1 MNRVV
6 ITGVGVASPVGH
18 SPEQFWS
25 ALIEPRSGVR
35 ALTVIP
41 TERLSAR
48 IAAQIDDFDAAAH
61 FDSKLSNQLDR
72 FAQFALYAAREAFR
86 NSGLVLSEELA
97 LSAATIIGN
106 GAGGQTTTD
115 EAYHRLHLQNPSRSD
130 PLWGPR
136 YMGNAAGSQ
145 IAIDL
150 GLKGPGWTVASA
162 CASATHAI
170 GQAFHMVRS
179 GQAAIAMTGG
189 AEAPLTFGNIKAWE
203 ALRVLTADT
212 CRPFSRTR
220 SGVVVGEGAAM
231 FVLERRDDAV
241 RRGAPILAEL
251 LGFGMSTDAV
261 DIVAADAGGAA
272 RAIVGA
278 LADAKLNCDDID
290 YVNAH
295 GPGTVLNDKTESEAL
310 RRVFGDHAQR
320 LAVSSSKAVLGHS
333 LGAAGALELAATVLA
348 LKNQVVPPTA
358 NFQEPDPDCAL
369 DFVPNVARQAP
380 IPHAISNS
388 FAFGGL
394 NAVLALGRGER
405 CRTRPQ
411 GST

>member
-1 MNRVV
+1 MSGSLTPTHRS
-6 ITGVGVASPVGH
+6 TAS
-18 SPEQFWS
+18 
-25 ALIEPRSGVR
+25 SGPQR
-35 ALTVIP
+35 AL
-41 TERLSAR
+41 
-48 IAAQIDDFDAAAH
+48 
-61 FDSKLSNQLDR
+61 
-72 FAQFALYAAREAFR
+72 
-86 NSGLVLSEELA
+86 VL
-97 LSAATIIGN
+97 
-106 GAGGQTTTD
+106 
-115 EAYHRLHLQNPSRSD
+115 
-130 PLWGPR
+130 
-136 YMGNAAGSQ
+136 
-145 IAIDL
+145 
-150 GLKGPGWTVASA
+150 
-162 CASATHAI
+162 
-170 GQAFHMVRS
+170 
-179 GQAAIAMTGG
+179 
-189 AEAPLTFGNIKAWE
+189 
-203 ALRVLTADT
+203 LRVLTADT

-220 SGVVVGEGAAM
+220 SGVVLGEGAAM

-295 GPGTVLNDKTESEAL
+295 GTGTVLNDKTESEAL

-380 IPHAISNS
+380 IRHAISNS

-394 NAVLALGRGER
+394 NAVLALGRA
-405 CRTRPQ
+405 
-411 GST
+411 